1 MAENRR
7 IKVAGYAKR
16 IFFND
21 NIEYRNFSPDL
32 VGFQLTS
39 EGGTTL
45 FTNGNFSISVNL
57 DPKPNVLFTQGTKS
71 KFYTLDDVVTNDTQ
85 KNVEENLKVRLNN
98 DITNPLTYIWYGS
111 AKELLRVSLLD
122 IENNWPAAIYVDNKV
137 GSVTG
142 NNITEYTYNIENDE
156 STFKV
161 NSNFFN
167 NPYNIKYT
175 IDSKF
180 VAENSTD
187 NPLRNL
193 VLNYGSYV
201 IEHNGIIKNIKGF
214 SGSTQKTNSEVT
226 LVVDGNP
233 FPELTGIYIP
243 QYSFL
248 VDEIDASIPYFIKPN
263 EDEVEKFFTGL
274 NDLERNLLNREVS
287 PIYTSQFVF
296 DKFTDEGVLITL
308 KDLFRFPILSDG
320 YNLNFFDSFYLTY
333 LEKLT
338 EVVEDLDESRT
349 DTIIRKYATEAITS
363 FDTLP
368 KPADDDYTINGEKAT
383 QLLRIYGVEFDY
395 VKKYING
402 IKFAHVVT
410 YDKKNNVSDSL
421 VKDLAFMLGLEPINF
436 ITDVSF
442 SKLYLP
448 SDGQG
453 AVSGSPTNLNQSE
466 IENELYRRLILNIA
480 WLWKSKGS
488 RKAVEFLF
496 SFIGAPESL
505 VNFNEYI
512 VLVDKPLDV
521 EGIKRLL
528 YLYTGETD
536 LSNIPYDNNGYPL
549 PPKNGD
555 LVITNFFDT
564 ETGQIV
570 ENDFAEM
577 YFQKAGGWYRETYG
591 SNVTTVLKGNNP
603 HIGPYDGGSEYLQYF
618 SRCYIPNFDNEPTV
632 VLTARTLSENY
643 FLNYNYG
650 IFNGIPSGTT
660 DFYTTPITYNL
671 YTGQY
676 QPINDCVDI
685 TYSIIET
692 PLQND
697 GKTTLQQAFAE
708 AESQYNDF
716 LQQIQQNSYLIY
728 SPEWQVI
735 KNNYEL
741 SLRNCLTEIETED
754 CDINQTLEICLTEP
768 KVDSTEFSC
777 DELTLS
783 ACSPFFYYVND
794 DNIKVSFDEFE
805 SCCTQISEDN
815 QYVSYINEQGRLTEY
830 CSAKAPCVGEPVEVL
845 EDGTVV
851 FDFNSNTVTVPR
863 SPINQSNQPYEIYF
877 IDSSAIYQ
885 TIYDGEDTIVTTFLD
900 GPCWT
905 FTEETIKILNA
916 VFPNL
921 SEQDYI
927 SILENPNDPLYDNAL
942 QLASRILVPAECPDQ
957 GPTQTVISSPECCAW
972 YGFDYKIIKVDGKCF
987 ISCVYKEKDSDCLEN
1002 QLIEDELEIIEN
1014 NDLESYTIPYIDYG
1028 VNTGYLELQNP
1039 VGGIQQYYTT
1049 EIFSDCFEEA
1059 SIVKWVVDNSI
1070 ITPPVL
1076 NSLFENPDFMNPNNW
1091 EVYSIDEYGRISFTP
1106 ATFESDFILDW
1117 NYGDPQLNDLYKDIA
1132 ETLGYTFGTFI
1143 YDNVNDTLIPYFGND
1158 SNSTFNA
1165 AVDPDY
1171 FTCNLVNNVS
1181 LVFGSE
1187 NETGFK
1193 LPEFPVNE
1201 TTGEVIE
1208 DCSCKIDFSFDYML
1222 KYNTEDLIECA
1233 KNQSCFPAIFCENT
1247 INNINC
1253 LNFVVF
1259 TNSEEE
1265 SGNLINNGPTSSIT
1279 DIKQPDSKEEFDI
1292 IIPPKPNLGNLQVWQ
1307 NTNILEPSIECCE
1320 AIGGEVISTTQ
1331 LESIN
1336 SNWVNT
1342 IKETYNDLLENV
1354 DNSGFTETLDFTP
1367 SPQLLNAIRELKK
1380 IFETLSILP
1389 EECFT
1394 FDLSL
1399 DDCEIDYSCYITTQS
1414 ICWLQIPIECALWT
1428 YLKTIY
1434 EKLVSEIRRNLILA
1448 KQYLEDC
1455 ERENNNT
1462 EKQYEG
1468 SVNIGKINA
1477 SSSKNEQELEEQYVK
1492 LTKQI
1497 TTINNEINK
1506 LNEDNTVIQKALSD
1520 VNNPVDCTIYS
1531 NKIKEIDTFDYNSH
1545 CNNIV
1550 YGSNTNDGSKQRE
1563 YEACITSKT
1572 LENQKL
1578 RVTYSSL
1585 LSLCNEKNNLEQQL
1599 VQAEFENNQEL
1610 INLLN
1615 RELYE
1620 INVSINKLTTDLN
1633 SFVSFDETTQ
1643 RSELLENDTQNTINR
1658 TAEILGV
1665 TIESITDDSGDLSLT
1680 NTQKIE
1686 LSIDLE
1692 KNKSLISNLSTKKSD
1707 TEQLSRENR
1716 GEYAEVGSNTAEL
1729 IDGIE
1734 NETEVVTDDCD
1745 IIVPSNSGDT
1755 TVDCCDKLYI
1765 DLLSSVDRTLRIY
1778 SRALGKFNYSCYQ
1791 SWCKEL
1797 YNNYEQYEI
1806 DNNNYFNNYMD
1817 DLKLNFKL
1825 FVSNNNQPTFSAS
1838 TLTYLPYTQE
1848 VNPIWEWNPTNGYS
1862 GIILEGTDQQIALIK
1877 DSVFNYLSEQNV
1889 QYNSDLFE
1897 PNWNTFNFTIPEC
1910 VCDDLRR
1917 LYPNKQF
1924 YFSIEVE
1931 NYECNLCLL
1940 VDNIQINISDCET
1953 ERLVSVN
1960 DCMVPQLSCVIDN
1973 KKSWVYY
1980 DDGVIKETV
1989 NPNGNCNT
1997 GTTTD
2002 FEVVRLG
2009 KEEERLWLDLEY
2021 RYTDYNINHSDL
2033 ILNVKN
2039 TTFSIDPAKAIECDV
2054 FNYWKNI
2061 DCDNCPTKCLEDS
2074 KVFEDD
2080 DDFLFQDCNTYIFE
2094 DQSTEHSVVFSG
2106 EVLSS
2111 GYTLNFDDIETTGL
2125 TFSCSTYTDSLTQ
2138 SVLSL
2143 KNKYYALTSDYI
2155 ESLDATYY
2163 QLLDKGESLDN
2174 FYIQENNCGTDT
2186 IVINDNS
2193 SLDNLFGVITENYDG
2208 TISLFENYLYTGT
2221 TPYSGGVLSEVL
2233 SGTGVTAQ
2241 TFNQKLHIDQD
2252 CCESLNDLLNG
2263 EGVGGL
2269 GLGKNYQWDS
2279 SNCFCTWKPLD
2290 DCDKCKGDCEYCGT
2304 KKECVDGFATGET
2317 YSVCINPLDY
2327 LDIQPSEINIKAI
2340 FDQLVQ
2346 TNLIDAKSRQTISD
2360 YPLLRL
2366 FYDLYLNASNCG
2378 KDLSGKFTYNS
2389 MFEFMDKIGD
2399 YWLDLIEQV
2408 VPATTIWEG
2417 CDNSGKIYRNT
2428 IFDNNKFN
2436 YKRYSTNFIDVSDS
2450 CPLSAQTDFSIG
2462 SETTYT
2468 LVEQKP
2474 IYPSNSEITD
2484 IKTQI
2489 LNKEVEIALLKK
2501 EIEVENSK
2509 LCALRLQDLSVP
2521 NLNDSIEQQESVIN
2535 TLNTQLDELNQDL
2548 IDLKT
2553 ELVNLENEYLEKQ
2566 KNYTM
2571 NFMSCSGIT
2580 QSLVNAQNNLSGFT
2594 EGTISYERQRNFIAG
2609 LRNKYYKCVRES
2621 NTLISNYNTIFLT
2634 QIYDSN
2640 EYEGNVTIFG
2650 DPDWE
2655 SCSIETQD
2663 VNEAT
2668 CSYSDDDV
2676 IYYKDGPFYN
2686 KELIHNCDN

>member
-45 FTNGNFSISVNL
+45 FTNGNFSISANL
-57 DPKPNVLFTQGTKS
+57 DPKPNILFEQGAKS
-71 KFYTLDDVVTNDTQ
+71 KLYTLDDVVSNDTQ
-85 KNVEENLKVRLNN
+85 ESIEKNLKVRLNN
-98 DITNPLTYIWYGS
+98 DITDPLTYIWYGS

-122 IENNWPAAIYVDNKV
+122 IEDNWPAAIYVDNKV

-161 NSNFFN
+161 NSNFFT
-167 NPYNIKYT
+167 NPYNINYT
-175 IDSKF
+175 LDSKYF
-180 VAENSTD
+180 ETDSGVNS
-187 NPLRNL
+187 LRNL
-193 VLNYGSYV
+193 TINYGSYV
-201 IEHNGIIKNIKGF
+201 IEHNGISKNIKGF
-214 SGSTQKTNSEVT
+214 TGSTQKTNSEVT
-226 LVVDGNP
+226 LIVDGNP

-248 VDEIDASIPYFIKPN
+248 LDEIDASIPYFIKPN
-263 EDEVEKFFTGL
+263 ENETEKFFTGL
-274 NDLERNLLNREVS
+274 NDLERNILNRDVS
-287 PIYTSQFVF
+287 PIYTSQFIF
-296 DKFTDEGVLITL
+296 DKYTDEGVLITV
-308 KDLFRFPILSDG
+308 KEFFKFPILSDG
-320 YNLNFFDSFYLTY
+320 YNLNFFDSFYLSY
-333 LEKLT
+333 LEELT
-338 EVVEDLDESRT
+338 DMVEDLDEIKT

-421 VKDLAFMLGLEPINF
+421 VKDLAFMLGIEAVDFIN
-436 ITDVSF
+436 DVSF

-448 SDGQG
+448 SNGEG
-453 AVSGSPTNLNQSE
+453 SVSGSPTNLNQSE
-466 IENELYRRLILNIA
+466 IENELYRRLILNVA

-496 SFIGAPESL
+496 RFIGAPESL

-521 EGIKRLL
+521 GEIKRLL

-536 LSNIPYDNNGYPL
+536 LSNIPYDSNGYPL
-549 PPKNGD
+549 PPKNGE
-555 LVITNFFDT
+555 LVITDFFDT

-570 ENDFAEM
+570 ENDFTEM

-591 SNVTTVLKGNNP
+591 SNVITVLKGNNP

-618 SRCYIPNFDNEPTV
+618 SRCYVPNFDNEPSV

-660 DFYTTPITYNL
+660 DFHTTPITFNL

-708 AESQYNDF
+708 AETQYNDF
-716 LQQIQQNSYLIY
+716 LQQIQQDSYLIY

-768 KVDSTEFSC
+768 IVDSTEFSC

-783 ACSPFFYYVND
+783 ACSPFYYYVND
-794 DNIKVSFDEFE
+794 DNVKVSFDEFQ
-805 SCCTQISEDN
+805 SCCTQISKDN

-830 CSAKAPCVGEPVEVL
+830 CSAKAPCIGEPSLVL
-845 EDGTVV
+845 DDGIVV
-851 FDFNSNTVTVPR
+851 FDVNSNSLPREGVDSTVDRKSAILNGYSQENTNQVGTNNLVYEIDGECYRLNSIIATQRLKTFNNGQTVT
-863 SPINQSNQPYEIYF
+863 IEEYI
-877 IDSSAIYQ
+877 AI
-885 TIYDGEDTIVTTFLD
+885 V
-900 GPCWT
+900 
-905 FTEETIKILNA
+905 
-916 VFPNL
+916 
-921 SEQDYI
+921 
-927 SILENPNDPLYDNAL
+927 ENPNSPLYQQAL
-942 QLASRILVPAECPDQ
+942 GIFNSIFTSVDCPEEA
-957 GPTQTVISSPECCAW
+957 TQTIISSPECCAW

-1002 QLIEDELEIIEN
+1002 QLIENELETTEN
-1014 NDLESYTIPYIDYG
+1014 NDYESYTIPYIDYG

-1039 VGGIQQYYTT
+1039 VGGTQQYYTT

-1059 SIVKWVVDNSI
+1059 SIVKWVVGNSV

-1076 NSLFENPDFMNPNNW
+1076 NSLFEDPDFMNPNNW
-1091 EVYSIDEYGRISFTP
+1091 VVYTIDQYGRVSFTP

-1117 NYGDPQLNDLYKDIA
+1117 NYGDAQLNDLYKDIA

-1143 YDNVNDTLIPYFGND
+1143 YDSFNDTLIPYFGND

-1165 AVDPDY
+1165 AVDTDY
-1171 FTCNLVNNVS
+1171 FTCDLVNNVS

-1187 NETGFK
+1187 NESGFK
-1193 LPEFPVNE
+1193 LPKFPINE

-1222 KYNTEDLIECA
+1222 KYNTTDLINCA
-1233 KNQSCFPAIFCENT
+1233 ENQSCFPAIFCENT

-1253 LNFVVF
+1253 LNFVTF

-1265 SGNLINNGPTSSIT
+1265 SENLINNFTNNVPISPIT
-1279 DIKQPDSKEEFDI
+1279 DIKQPNTSLEADFISTQ
-1292 IIPPKPNLGNLQVWQ
+1292 KPNIEVWQ
-1307 NTNILEPSIECCE
+1307 NTNILEPSIECCT
-1320 AIGGEVISTTQ
+1320 AIGGEVISSTQ
-1331 LESIN
+1331 IESVN
-1336 SNWVNT
+1336 ANWVNT
-1342 IKETYNDLLENV
+1342 IKETYNDLLENIG
-1354 DNSGFTETLDFTP
+1354 NSGFTETLDFIP
-1367 SPQLLNAIRELKK
+1367 SPQLLSTIIELKDV
-1380 IFETLSILP
+1380 FETLSILP

-1394 FDLSL
+1394 FDISL

-1434 EKLVSEIRRNLILA
+1434 EKLISEIRRNLILG
-1448 KQYLEDC
+1448 KEYLDDC
-1455 ERENNNT
+1455 EG
-1462 EKQYEG
+1462 EKGVTNGKYEG
-1468 SVNIGKINA
+1468 SVNIGKIDI
-1477 SSSKNEQELEEQYVK
+1477 SSSKNGQELEEQYIK
-1492 LTKQI
+1492 LTEQI
-1497 TTINNEINK
+1497 TIIDKEISK
-1506 LNEDNTVIQKALSD
+1506 LNEDNNVIQKALSD

-1531 NKIKEIDTFDYNSH
+1531 DKIKEIDTFDYNSH

-1550 YGSNTNDGSKQRE
+1550 YGSNTNDGSKQEE
-1563 YEACITSKT
+1563 YEACISNKT

-1585 LSLCNEKNNLEQQL
+1585 LILCNDKNNLEQQL
-1599 VQAEFENNQEL
+1599 VQAEFENNLEL

-1615 RELYE
+1615 SELYE
-1620 INVSINKLTTDLN
+1620 VNVDINKLTTDLN

-1665 TIESITDDSGDLSLT
+1665 TTESITDVSGILSLT
-1680 NTQKIE
+1680 NSQKIE

-1707 TEQLSRENR
+1707 TEQLSKNNR
-1716 GEYAEVGSNTAEL
+1716 SDKATLETNTSEL
-1729 IDGIE
+1729 IGEIE
-1734 NETEVVTDDCD
+1734 NETQVETDDCD
-1745 IIVPSNSGDT
+1745 VITPSNSGDT
-1755 TVDCCDKLYI
+1755 IDCCDRLYV
-1765 DLLSSVDRTLRIY
+1765 DLLSSVGITLSIN
-1778 SRALGKFNYSCYQ
+1778 SKVLGKFNYSCYQ

-1817 DLKLNFKL
+1817 DLKINFKL

-1862 GIILEGTDQQIALIK
+1862 GIILEGSDQEISLIK

-1889 QYNSDLFE
+1889 EYNSDLFE

-2111 GYTLNFDDIETTGL
+2111 GYTLSFDDIETTGL

-2193 SLDNLFGVITENYDG
+2193 SLNNLFGIITENYDG
-2208 TISLFENYLYTGT
+2208 TISIFENYLYTGT
-2221 TPYSGGVLSEVL
+2221 TPYSGGILTEVL

-2241 TFNQKLHIDQD
+2241 TYNQKLHIDQD

-2269 GLGKNYQWDS
+2269 GLGKNYQWDTT
-2279 SNCFCTWKPLD
+2279 NCFCTWKPLD
-2290 DCDKCKGDCEYCGT
+2290 DCDKCKGDCEYCGQ

-2327 LDIQPSEINIKAI
+2327 LDIQPSEIDIKAV

-2346 TNLIDAKSRQTISD
+2346 TNLIDVKSRQTISD

-2378 KDLSGKFTYNS
+2378 KDLSGKFTYNT

-2462 SETTYT
+2462 SENTYT
-2468 LVEQKP
+2468 SVEQKP
-2474 IYPSNSEITD
+2474 IYPANAEITD

-2501 EIEVENSK
+2501 EIDIENSK

-2521 NLNDSIEQQESVIN
+2521 NLNNSIVQQEGVID
-2535 TLNTQLDELNQDL
+2535 TLNVQLVELNL
-2548 IDLKT
+2548 ELVDLKT
-2553 ELVNLENEYLEKQ
+2553 ELSDLENDYLEKQ

-2594 EGTISYERQRNFIAG
+2594 EGTISYEKQRNFIAG

-2621 NTLISNYNTIFLT
+2621 STLISNYNTIFLT

-2640 EYEGNVTIFG
+2640 EYEGNVTIIG
-2650 DPDWE
+2650 DDDWE
-2655 SCSIETQD
+2655 SCSIKTTD
-2663 VNEAT
+2663 VSEAT
-2668 CSYSDDDV
+2668 CSYSDDDT